1 MDSSDKEDELEN
13 ISKRSVANGVE
24 LNINSRTLGVYEQYL
39 KTSIQNFFSE
49 QKNPSNSTSEDANKH
64 LTLQKK
70 TFHYNNNAA
79 TPTSNRLLES
89 SSDTIT
95 PISQHSSIENGS
107 TSKKVPTIA
116 NASHS
121 VKSLTV
127 IGASCTL
134 LLFAIV
140 LIMLNTKGVLVFSPN
155 MSAASTSI
163 ASDNSQIDL
172 NAHST
177 TVIDTSKQDS
187 VPATAEIPST
197 LNDAVNRAQS
207 ADSITPVSYTDFKE
221 EAQRTVYREDKDA
234 YKKDVNEIGKLE

>member
-1 MDSSDKEDELEN
+1 MDSSDKEDDLEN

-49 QKNPSNSTSEDANKH
+49 QKNPSNHSNEDGNKG

-70 TFHYNNNAA
+70 TFRYNNAA

-107 TSKKVPTIA
+107 TSKKVPAIA

-134 LLFAIV
+134 LLFAII

-221 EAQRTVYREDKDA
+221 EAQRILYREDKDA
-234 YKKDVNEIGKLE
+234 YNANSSY